1 MNTSIPDFR
10 TLEER
15 LVQLFQQEQYA
26 EALDLVT
33 RKGPDFAEERARA
46 DYWRMCAAARVKNYQ
61 LVLSRR
67 AISGRWLVVRRGDVA
82 HDALV

>member
-1 MNTSIPDFR
+1 MNTSISDFR

-46 DYWRMCAAARVKNYQ
+46 DYWRMCAAASEKDCQ
-61 LVLSRR
+61 AALPL
-67 AISGRWLVVRRGDVA
+67 AVR
-82 HDALV
+82 